1 MTTRHFVA
9 SALSALFLAAAA
21 AAPAFAADA
30 HSGGAEAPARKITLD
45 HGRKWATDA
54 PLREGMTQIRK
65 ALARQHAAVKKGTM
79 SDAGYAELG
88 AAIEK
93 NVASIVAN
101 CKLSPEADA
110 NLHVIVAELVGAA
123 DELKAGAAA
132 SHEEAA
138 RKAMNA
144 VNLYGRY
151 FDHPGWKPLA

>member
-1 MTTRHFVA
+1 MSRTVVA
-9 SALSALFLAAAA
+9 AALAASLIALSA
-21 AAPAFAADA
+21 PALAADA
-30 HSGGAEAPARKITLD
+30 HSHGAESPARKITLD

-54 PLREGMTQIRK
+54 PLREGMAEIRK

-79 SDAGYAELG
+79 GDAGYAALG
-88 AAIEK
+88 ATIEK

-110 NLHVIVAELVGAA
+110 NLHVIIAELTGAA
-123 DELKAGAAA
+123 DDLQGGPTA

>member
-1 MTTRHFVA
+1 MSRTVV
-9 SALSALFLAAAA
+9 AAAFA
-21 AAPAFAADA
+21 ASLIAVTGPALAADA
-30 HSGGAEAPARKITLD
+30 HSRGAEPPAHKITLD

-54 PLREGMTQIRK
+54 PLREGMAQIRK
-65 ALARQHAAVKKGTM
+65 ALARHHAAVKKGTM

-93 NVASIVAN
+93 NVASILAN

-110 NLHVIVAELVGAA
+110 NLHVIIAQLTGAA
-123 DELKAGAAA
+123 DELQAGPAA

>member
-1 MTTRHFVA
+1 MSRTVVA
-9 SALSALFLAAAA
+9 AALAASLIAMTGPA
-21 AAPAFAADA
+21 FAVEPHSHDGAAPA
-30 HSGGAEAPARKITLD
+30 HKLTLD

-54 PLREGMTQIRK
+54 PLREGMAQIRA

-88 AAIEK
+88 ATIEK
-93 NVASIVAN
+93 NVASIVAK

-110 NLHVIVAELVGAA
+110 NLHVVIAELTGAA
-123 DELKAGAAA
+123 DVLQAGPTAN
-132 SHEEAA
+132 HEEAA

>member
-1 MTTRHFVA
+1 MTTYHFIA
-9 SALSALFLAAAA
+9 GALSALFLAAAA
-21 AAPAFAADA
+21 PALAADA
-30 HSGGAEAPARKITLD
+30 HSHGAEPPAHKITLD

-54 PLREGMTQIRK
+54 PLREGMGEIRQ
-65 ALARQHAAVKKGTM
+65 ALARQLAAVKKGTM

-88 AAIEK
+88 ATIEK
-93 NVASIVAN
+93 NVGSIVAK

-110 NLHVIVAELVGAA
+110 NLHVIVGELVGAA
-123 DELKAGAAA
+123 DELKAGPAAN
-132 SHEEAA
+132 HEEAA